1 MQPDGTYTKVR
12 PAEGQP
18 PVDSQMAMFGYFQ
31 YGFEMAPEKPKAKPK
46 SKTAAA
52 KATAKP
58 VARQHAALRPKRAS
72 LLQNLFG
79 RGKK

>member
-1 MQPDGTYTKVR
+1 
-12 PAEGQP
+12 
-18 PVDSQMAMFGYFQ
+18 
-31 YGFEMAPEKPKAKPK
+31 MAPEKPKAKPK
-46 SKTAAA
+46 PKTAAA